1 MDCVSIKGV
10 KQCEHLSFMKPP
22 TSRPGLRLPLPSRRC
37 GSISTN
43 IIWRHR
49 HFPKTSL
56 ELVPCSLSATETQ
69 TNAGKIGRL
78 IIAKLDGVVLYES
91 EWTIAPA

>member
-1 MDCVSIKGV
+1 MR
-10 KQCEHLSFMKPP
+10 
-22 TSRPGLRLPLPSRRC
+22 TSVLYEATDLTTRAALAAAVAQMPLPQDV
-37 GSISTN
+37 
-43 IIWRHR
+43 
-49 HFPKTSL
+49 L

-78 IIAKLDGVVLYES
+78 IIAKLDGVGLYES

>member
-22 TSRPGLRLPLPSRRC
+22 TSRPGLRLPLPSQMREYF
-37 GSISTN
+37 N
-43 IIWRHR
+43 EH
-49 HFPKTSL
+49 HLAPPPLPQDVL

>member
-1 MDCVSIKGV
+1 MRTSVLYEATDLTTRAALAAAVA
-10 KQCEHLSFMKPP
+10 QMREYFNEHHLAPP
-22 TSRPGLRLPLPSRRC
+22 PLPQDV
-37 GSISTN
+37 
-43 IIWRHR
+43 
-49 HFPKTSL
+49 L

-78 IIAKLDGVVLYES
+78 IIAKLDGVGLYES

>member
-1 MDCVSIKGV
+1 MREYFN
-10 KQCEHLSFMKPP
+10 EHHLAPP
-22 TSRPGLRLPLPSRRC
+22 PLPQDV
-37 GSISTN
+37 
-43 IIWRHR
+43 
-49 HFPKTSL
+49 L

-91 EWTIAPA
+91 EWTIATA